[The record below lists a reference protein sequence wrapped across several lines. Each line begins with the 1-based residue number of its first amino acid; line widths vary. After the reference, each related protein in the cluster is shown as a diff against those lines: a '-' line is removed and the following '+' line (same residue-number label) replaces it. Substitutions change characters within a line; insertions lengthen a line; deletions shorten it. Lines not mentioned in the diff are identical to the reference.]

1 MNQTRQPAGTPVG
14 GQFAAGARGET
25 GTELTATPHTDPQTW
40 MLEAYADDEVLGPF
54 ASEMDASMYLD
65 EHDLS
70 EDEYKLV
77 DRTIDPAHKGGC
89 RECEQPVGIFDG
101 RPVHLDEHG
110 QPELNDARGH
120 DADIDPWTYDGG
132 DVDAVAEACGWGG
145 TAWERYEDAR
155 AQRDVEDSYA
165 RGRADAAATK
175 VGGIDLT
182 GSAADVR
189 AAAQQAI
196 WDAQVV
202 YDVAGA
208 KAAAADILAEHPDA
222 AYLEMDWE
230 YGDDGETSWHGGDIL
245 DANGKHIADFE
256 DFEDEH
262 WSSITDLPTKP
273 RVQVTENP
281 DGTVTRSGDTRYGF
295 MAWEGNKRQ
304 GYTAKLD
311 LKAAAAVDLTT
322 LVGGAK

>member
-25 GTELTATPHTDPQTW
+25 GTELTATPDPNPQTW
-40 MLEAYADDEVLGPF
+40 MLEAYADDAVLGPF
-54 ASEMDASMYLD
+54 ASELDASMYLD

-89 RECEQPVGIFDG
+89 RDCEQPVGIFDG

-110 QPELNDARGH
+110 QPALNDGQGH

-155 AQRDVEDSYA
+155 AQREVEDSYA
-165 RGRADAAATK
+165 RGRADAGAAK

-182 GSAADVR
+182 GSASDVR
-189 AAAQQAI
+189 AAAQQAM
-196 WDAQVV
+196 WDAEVV
-202 YDVAGA
+202 YQVAGA
-208 KAAAADILAEHPDA
+208 KSAAADILAEHPNA
-222 AYLEMDWE
+222 AILELE
-230 YGDDGETSWHGGDIL
+230 ENPDDGDTDWSGGRIL
-245 DANGKHIADFE
+245 DVNGNHIGDFD
-256 DFEDEH
+256 DFADEH
-262 WSSITDLPTKP
+262 WASISDLP
-273 RVQVTENP
+273 VTPKVHVTQNP
-281 DGTVTRSGDTRYGF
+281 DGTVTRTGDTRYGF

-311 LKAAAAVDLTT
+311 LAAAAAVDLTT